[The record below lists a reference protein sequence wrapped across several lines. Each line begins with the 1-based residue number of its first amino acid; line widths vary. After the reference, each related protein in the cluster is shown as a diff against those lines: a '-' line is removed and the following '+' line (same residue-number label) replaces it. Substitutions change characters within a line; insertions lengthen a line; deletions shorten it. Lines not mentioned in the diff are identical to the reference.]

1 MPIVLRLT
9 QHTTGEQ
16 RYRIECALDG
26 DGTRRTANVEF
37 EFALTSQEQEQIR
50 WYLEE
55 YAENAHDPAPKIA
68 AKIEAR
74 LREIGQQLFAHIFK
88 ANDDAIKLWNNIS
101 DRFEHVRVEIIT
113 EAQDAA
119 ALPWELLWDGH
130 AGRPRRHLCPQL
142 RAGCENTIPAAR
154 GRAADSDSAGHLPP
168 RRTR

>member
-9 QHTTGEQ
+9 QHTIGER
-16 RYRIECALDG
+16 RYRIECALEG

-37 EFALTSQEQEQIR
+37 EFALIPQEQEQIR

-74 LREIGQQLFAHIFK
+74 LREIGQTLFANIFEAK
-88 ANDDAIKLWNNIS
+88 NLDAFRIWNHIS
-101 DRFEHVRVEIIT
+101 DRLEHVRVEIIT

-119 ALPWELLWDGH
+119 VLPWELLWDAH
-130 AGRPRRHLCPQL
+130 ADRPLAV
-142 RAGCENTIPAAR
+142 RAGTFVRSYAQAAKTPAIPQEAAP
-154 GRAADSDSAGHLPP
+154 SP
-168 RRTR
+168 